1 MALIL
6 LVDDDTSMRHF
17 LGTALVRAGHE
28 VEQCENG
35 RAALT
40 HLQEGKHNGYDLLLT
55 DIVMPEMDGIE
66 LSQKVSTLYPDMKI
80 MFMTGFSAVMMD
92 RKELRDNL
100 QVMAKPF
107 HLKDLV
113 QNIENVLGETKPNEE
128 QVD

>member
-17 LGTALVRAGHE
+17 LGTALIRAGHE

-35 RAALT
+35 RVALN
-40 HLQEGKHNGYDLLLT
+40 HLQDGEHNGYDLLLT

-66 LSQKVSTLYPDMKI
+66 LSQKAAILFPDMKI

-113 QNIENVLGETKPNEE
+113 RNIENVLGQTTPTEE
-128 QVD
+128 HVD

>member
-35 RAALT
+35 REALT

-66 LSQKVSTLYPDMKI
+66 LSQKVSTLYPEMKI

-113 QNIENVLGETKPNEE
+113 RNIEDVLGETTSTEE
-128 QVD
+128 HVD

>member
-113 QNIENVLGETKPNEE
+113 RNIENVLGQITPTEE